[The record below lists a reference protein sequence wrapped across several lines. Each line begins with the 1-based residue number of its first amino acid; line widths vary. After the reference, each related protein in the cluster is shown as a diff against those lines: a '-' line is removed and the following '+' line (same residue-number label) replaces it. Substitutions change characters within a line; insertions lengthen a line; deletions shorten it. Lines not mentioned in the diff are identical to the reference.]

1 MASQRSESVDNI
13 VSESSVDSNVQ
24 TQIQLPTNAWS
35 SWDIKYVNLQKRKK
49 KCLVSAS
56 VYVLEA
62 AVMTVCVQMKVL
74 SPKLSKDGYLRRR
87 LKITV
92 YASEDSADDVKL
104 RLRGL

>member
-35 SWDIKYVNLQKRKK
+35 SWDIKYVNLQKR